1 MDVKF
6 HLTSRFQASLKR
18 SKHSVDRC
26 LGDLKTVL
34 TVNPEFGVPIPKYSK
49 LRKMRVRV
57 PHLNLGKSGG
67 YRLIYRRSI
76 IDEIQYLVFLDIYFK
91 GDKEDLS
98 ASEYQRIL
106 AESENIVTNILD
118 FDWVDAPRI

>member
-1 MDVKF
+1 M
-6 HLTSRFQASLKR
+6 
-18 SKHSVDRC
+18 
-26 LGDLKTVL
+26 
-34 TVNPEFGVPIPKYSK
+34 NPEFGVPIPKYSK

-76 IDEIQYLVFLDIYFK
+76 IDEIQYIVFLDLYFK

-98 ASEYQRIL
+98 PSEYHRVL
-106 AESENIVTNILD
+106 AESENIVSNILD
-118 FDWVDAPRI
+118 FDWVDAPRLG